1 MIYAAFL
8 RGINVNGRKVLKE
21 DLKACFESLGFT
33 EVKTFL
39 QGGSV
44 TFETSA
50 TETGQLKELIDQSA
64 SSQLSM
70 PIISFVYRLDDIR
83 QLIEAYP
90 FERSADR
97 HAYAVLSDGQIGYL
111 LDVWTDTEVDWVA
124 PTNLGF
130 YWSVPKGLT
139 LESGFAKIMAG
150 KKIAEH
156 TTTRKLN
163 TLTKMVV

>member
-1 MIYAAFL
+1 MVYAAFL
-8 RGINVNGRKVLKE
+8 RGVNVNGRKVLKE

-44 TFETSA
+44 TFETGA
-50 TETGQLKELIDQSA
+50 TEIGQLKESIDQAA
-64 SSQLSM
+64 SSQLGM
-70 PIISFVYRLDDIR
+70 PIVSFVYRLDDIR

-97 HAYAVLSDGQIGYL
+97 HAYAVLTDGQLGHL
-111 LDVWTDTEVDWVA
+111 LEGWTDTEIDRVA
-124 PTNLGF
+124 PATLGF

-139 LESGFAKIMAG
+139 LDSDFAKILAV
-150 KKIAEH
+150 KKTAEH
-156 TTTRKLN
+156 TTTRNLN
-163 TLTKMVV
+163 TLVKMVA